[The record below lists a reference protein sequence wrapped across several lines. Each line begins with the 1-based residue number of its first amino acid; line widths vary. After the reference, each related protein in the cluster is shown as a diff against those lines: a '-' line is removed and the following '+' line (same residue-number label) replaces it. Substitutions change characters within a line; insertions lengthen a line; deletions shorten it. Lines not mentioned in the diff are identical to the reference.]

1 MQMLSPQEVLLALAA
16 KDKCCLIDIREPY
29 ELLHYSIDSKAIP
42 MADFAQAYPSLKHY
56 PQVVLMCQ
64 SGKRAEALANFMET
78 EFHAQ
83 NIYILDGGLNAWIAQ
98 NPTQISG
105 H

>member
-1 MQMLSPQEVLLALAA
+1 MQTLSPQEVLQAIVA

-29 ELLHYSIDSKAIP
+29 ELLNYSIDSMAIP
-42 MADFAQAYPSLKHY
+42 MGDFAQAYPSLKHY
-56 PQVVLMCQ
+56 AKVVLMCQ

-78 EFHAQ
+78 EFHAK
-83 NIYILDGGLNAWIAQ
+83 NIYILEGGLNAWIAQ
-98 NPTQISG
+98 NPTQISS

>member
-1 MQMLSPQEVLLALAA
+1 MQMLSPKEVLLALAA

-29 ELLHYSIDSKAIP
+29 ELLNYSIDRTAIP
-42 MADFAQAYPSLKHY
+42 MGDFAHAYPSLMHY
-56 PQVVLMCQ
+56 AQVVLMCQ

-78 EFHAQ
+78 EFHAK
-83 NIYILDGGLNAWIAQ
+83 NIYILEGGLNAWIAQ